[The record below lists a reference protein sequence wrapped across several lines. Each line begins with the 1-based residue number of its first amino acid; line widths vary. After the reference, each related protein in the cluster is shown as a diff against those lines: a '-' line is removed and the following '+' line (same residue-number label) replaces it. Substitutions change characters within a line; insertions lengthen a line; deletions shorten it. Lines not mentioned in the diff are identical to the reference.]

1 MTVTING
8 DSLFLVMAN
17 IVQEDNHVIVDK
29 VTRIVWAYDYHC
41 ARDKM
46 KSEFSH
52 LKFRDAPQYIDITL
66 CEEAL

>member
-29 VTRIVWAYDYHC
+29 VTRIVWAYDHHG

-52 LKFRDAPQYIDITL
+52 LKFRDVPHYIDITL